1 MRLAFDRRL
10 QLVVLVAGLPGCV
23 ATGFL
28 LWWGDYSSAT
38 GWLVMGLLAAIWL
51 GAAVAMREKLVFTLQ
66 TLSNLLAALR
76 EGDYSIRA
84 RGARGH
90 DALAEVFREVNGLAE
105 FLKDQR
111 LDALEATALLRVVMA
126 EIVDVAVFAFDNQ
139 RVLRLVNR
147 AGEDLLG
154 QSSAR
159 LLGRSAADLSLDDC
173 LAGEPARTIQLNF
186 PGGAGRWGMRR
197 GAFREGGVPHQLL
210 VLTNLNR
217 ALREEERQAWQ
228 RLVRVLGHELNNSL
242 APIKSIA
249 GSLEKLVRRDP
260 LPADWKEDMQGGL
273 NIIGTRA
280 ESLTRFVEAYAKVAR
295 LPQPRLGQVAVEPL
309 VQQVAGLETRLKIA
323 VEPGPD
329 FTLQADRD
337 QLEQLLINLLRNAV
351 DAVLETLAAQSPA
364 PATEAARS
372 AQSPGVKIGWR
383 LMPRQLEIWIEDDG
397 PGLANTTNLFVP
409 FFTTKKSGSGIG
421 LVLCRQIAE
430 AHNGTLTLQNRAGQQ
445 GCLASLRL
453 PR

>member
-10 QLVVLVAGLPGCV
+10 QLLVLVAGLPGCI
-23 ATGFL
+23 ATWFF

-38 GWLVMGLLAAIWL
+38 CWLVMGMLAAIWL
-51 GAAVAMREKLVFTLQ
+51 GAALAMREKLVFMLQ

-84 RGARGH
+84 RGARGN

-105 FLKDQR
+105 LLKGQR

-126 EIVDVAVFAFDNQ
+126 EIVDVAVFAFDHQ
-139 RVLRLVNR
+139 HVLRLVNR
-147 AGEDLLG
+147 AGEELLG

-159 LLGRSAADLSLDDC
+159 LLGRNAADLSLDDC
-173 LAGEPARTIQLNF
+173 LAGESARTIQLNF

-197 GAFREGGVPHQLL
+197 GSFREGGVPHQLL

-249 GSLEKLVRRDP
+249 GSLEKLVRRDA

-295 LPQPRLGQVAVEPL
+295 LPQPRLGQVAVGPL
-309 VQQVAGLETRLKIA
+309 VQQAASLETRLKIV

-329 FTLQADRD
+329 ITLLADRD

-351 DAVLETLAAQSPA
+351 DAVLEIIATQATAPGMEGKRSPD
-364 PATEAARS
+364 
-372 AQSPGVKIGWR
+372 SPGVKIGWR
-383 LMPRQLEIWIEDDG
+383 IMPRQLEIWIEDDG

-409 FFTTKKSGSGIG
+409 FFTTKNSGSGIG

-430 AHNGTLTLQNRAGQQ
+430 AHNGTLTLQNRGDRP
-445 GCLASLRL
+445 GCVASLRL